1 MESTAPSTAQEEKN
15 HTSDNEA
22 FVPVLSQ
29 LTEAYHDTNGNIK
42 GKHIP
47 RFRNLTNRFKQLY
60 GVEPAFFCR
69 APGRVN
75 IIGEHIDYCGYS
87 VLPAAIEQ
95 DFIMAYIPSDKAEI
109 EISNIDKDQYPSEKI
124 STDPF

>member
-1 MESTAPSTAQEEKN
+1 MESAVTSTTAVQEQKN
-15 HTSDNEA
+15 NTSDNEA

-29 LTEAYHDTNGNIK
+29 LTDAYHDTNGNIK

-87 VLPAAIEQ
+87 VLPAAIE
-95 DFIMAYIPSDKAEI
+95 
-109 EISNIDKDQYPSEKI
+109 
-124 STDPF
+124 